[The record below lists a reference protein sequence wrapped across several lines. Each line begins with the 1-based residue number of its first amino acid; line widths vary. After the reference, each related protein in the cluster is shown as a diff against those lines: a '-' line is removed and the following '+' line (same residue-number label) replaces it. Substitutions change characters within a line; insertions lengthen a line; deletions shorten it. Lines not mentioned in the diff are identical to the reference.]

1 MKRFVLLFLLVTAPV
16 FAQQIVRPSTADY
29 RYEEIQL
36 PSSPDTVVTNWFI
49 DFMYRDL
56 PQGRTY
62 RRQTS
67 YNGRDWV
74 SEGDP
79 IVVADVPGA
88 TATFVDGINL
98 RPPAGIQQL
107 FFRLAVE
114 PTNAAPAMK
123 RAAELVEAN
132 QTEVRTWYGA
142 KKKKLKKPFTINI
155 PPNGR
160 LTYTPTK

>member
-16 FAQQIVRPSTADY
+16 FAQQIVRPSTCGE
-29 RYEEIQL
+29 RYDEFVI
-36 PSSPDTVVTNWFI
+36 SVSPDQSFTNWLF
-49 DFMYRDL
+49 DVMYRDL
-56 PQGRTY
+56 PQGKTY

-67 YNGRDWV
+67 YNGRDWA

-79 IVVADVPGA
+79 IIVAEIPGA
-88 TATFVDGINL
+88 TATFSDGINF
-98 RPPAGIQQL
+98 RPPPGVKFQSL
-107 FFRLAVE
+107 RLVIE
-114 PTNAAPAMK
+114 STNAVPAMK
-123 RAAELVEAN
+123 QQMELVMAD
-132 QTEVRTWYGA
+132 QPVVRTWYGA